1 MASHNLTTEGA
12 YGSNTTMTEVIEHS
26 INSGAIW
33 AENATGNSIFLSYL
47 KKFGL
52 DQKTGID
59 LPGEVSGNMSQ
70 LTPKAPM
77 VDWDTAAYGQGVAV
91 TPVELVSAISA
102 IANGGV
108 LMRPYIN
115 AALQPQEIQRVIST
129 STAQQ
134 VTQMMVDAVDL
145 AQVAE
150 INGYTMAGKTGSAYI
165 PNPAGGGY
173 LNELTDSYI
182 GFGPTSNPK
191 FIAFIRLNTIP
202 VTSLAAETVV
212 PAWNQLAQWIINYY
226 NIPPDRTTADV
237 IPNCHDLICP

>member
-1 MASHNLTTEGA
+1 MIQ
-12 YGSNTTMTEVIEHS
+12 M
-26 INSGAIW
+26 
-33 AENATGNSIFLSYL
+33 
-47 KKFGL
+47 
-52 DQKTGID
+52 KTG
-59 LPGEVSGNMSQ
+59 
-70 LTPKAPM
+70 
-77 VDWDTAAYGQGVAV
+77 
-91 TPVELVSAISA
+91 A

-108 LMRPYIN
+108 LMRPFVN
-115 AALQPQEIQRVIST
+115 AALQPQEIRRVIST
-129 STAQQ
+129 STASQ

-165 PNPAGGGY
+165 PNPNGGGY

-182 GFGPTSNPK
+182 GYGPTSNPR

-226 NIPPDRTTADV
+226 TVAPDRTTKDI
-237 IPNCHDLICP
+237 IPNCHNLVCP